1 MRIEHTDT
9 LIQEMASLTPGYV
22 PADLTTLC
30 KEASIHAIS
39 RILDTYAIPSHSETT
54 QGEEQKV
61 PEFSFENLTPEQVEQ
76 MYVTHDDFSFALKKV
91 QPSAQ

>member
-1 MRIEHTDT
+1 MKVPSEDDRSHILTVLTKEMIIEHTDT

-54 QGEEQKV
+54 
-61 PEFSFENLTPEQVEQ
+61 
-76 MYVTHDDFSFALKKV
+76 
-91 QPSAQ
+91 